1 MPHGRRVPPGDTR
14 FSAAEAPGS
23 ALVVMSRRAL
33 TAAPLRSLFS
43 QNIMARGTDASGVGW
58 LLRGFYQD
66 HARQMD
72 SDELA
77 ELETILRCSSD
88 ALASYILRTPPLAP
102 PAHIG
107 GLPAWRLLV
116 QYHRFWGGA
125 GHEPGGE
132 YV

>member
-1 MPHGRRVPPGDTR
+1 MAGASRPATR
-14 FSAAEAPGS
+14 EPVAPC
-23 ALVVMSRRAL
+23 AFARLWLAL
-33 TAAPLRSLFS
+33 TAAPFLL

-77 ELETILRCSSD
+77 ELEAVLRCSSD
-88 ALASYILRTPPLAP
+88 ALASYILRTPPLPA

-107 GLPAWRLLV
+107 ALPAWRLLC